1 MYDLWKVISEVLLL
15 DIRLEYNQSIILL
28 YLLYFLKT
36 INYKYNIS
44 NIMTNWITQEGYP
57 VVNVTMIEDRS
68 RNKII
73 YELKQSTFLLSQ
85 NRQEDK
91 K

>member
-1 MYDLWKVISEVLLL
+1 MNDLWKVISEVLILN
-15 DIRLEYNQSIILL
+15 IRYEYIIKLFKKN
-28 YLLYFLKT
+28 YLFLKT

-57 VVNVTMIEDRS
+57 VINVTMIEDRS

>member
-1 MYDLWKVISEVLLL
+1 MNDLWKVISE
-15 DIRLEYNQSIILL
+15 
-28 YLLYFLKT
+28 T
-36 INYKYNIS
+36 INFKYNIS

-68 RNKII
+68 RNKLI

-85 NRQEDK
+85 NRQEMK
-91 K
+91 KYSKNYCYIY

>member
-1 MYDLWKVISEVLLL
+1 
-15 DIRLEYNQSIILL
+15 
-28 YLLYFLKT
+28 
-36 INYKYNIS
+36 
-44 NIMTNWITQEGYP
+44 MTNWITQEGYP
-57 VVNVTMIEDRS
+57 VINVTMIEDRS

>member
-1 MYDLWKVISEVLLL
+1 MNDLWKVISEVLILN
-15 DIRLEYNQSIILL
+15 IRYEYIIKLFKKN
-28 YLLYFLKT
+28 YLFLKT